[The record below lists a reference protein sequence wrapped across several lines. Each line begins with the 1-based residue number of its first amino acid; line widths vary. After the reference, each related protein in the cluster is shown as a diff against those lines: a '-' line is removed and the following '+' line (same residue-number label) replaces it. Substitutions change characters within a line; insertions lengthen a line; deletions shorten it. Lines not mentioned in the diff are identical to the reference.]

1 MLKGRYIKALR
12 QLGNHQLKQKELAMH
27 SFDHEETPAF
37 KEPLAGGFSGAYL
50 TSEPEIT
57 VVRLQPSDKWLV
69 LGTDGLWDNL
79 PIEQSVAVIQKL
91 LFIGWFYMVT
101 TLGIDSLILL
111 IRNVV
116 ASKMAS
122 FETNH

>member
-1 MLKGRYIKALR
+1 
-12 QLGNHQLKQKELAMH
+12 MH

-79 PIEQSVAVIQKL
+79 PIEQSVAVIQNLYKERKQKNERIL
-91 LFIGWFYMVT
+91 QARQEAKVEDDLWKPRSVT
-101 TLGIDSLILL
+101 GKQL
-111 IRNVV
+111 V
-116 ASKMAS
+116 K
-122 FETNH
+122 E